1 MNNGQFNTTGNKM
14 QNYSIWRQI
23 MSNIEVGARI
33 RELREIQNYTREGLA
48 EKVDISAKFLYEIEM
63 GKKGFSADT
72 LCRIS
77 KALSVSC
84 DYIMLGEDAG
94 SGGKEKIICVLEKLE
109 PKQTSKIQDIL
120 KILSELCEVI

>member
-1 MNNGQFNTTGNKM
+1 
-14 QNYSIWRQI
+14 
-23 MSNIEVGARI
+23 MSNIEIGERI

-48 EKVDISAKFLYEIEM
+48 EKVDISAKFLYEIEV

-84 DYIMLGEDAG
+84 DYIMYGEEKEHR
-94 SGGKEKIICVLEKLE
+94 SKEKIICVLEMLE
-109 PKQTSKIQDIL
+109 PKQVSKMQDIL
-120 KILSELCEVI
+120 KIYKPLVLNYKKT

>member
-1 MNNGQFNTTGNKM
+1 
-14 QNYSIWRQI
+14 

-84 DYIMLGEDAG
+84 DYIMLMRNQSAQNWR
-94 SGGKEKIICVLEKLE
+94 S
-109 PKQTSKIQDIL
+109 
-120 KILSELCEVI
+120 

>member
-1 MNNGQFNTTGNKM
+1 
-14 QNYSIWRQI
+14 
-23 MSNIEVGARI
+23 MSNIEIGERI

-48 EKVDISAKFLYEIEM
+48 EKVDISAKFLYEIEA

-84 DYIMLGEDAG
+84 DYIMFGEEEKHR
-94 SGGKEKIICVLEKLE
+94 SKEKIMCILEMLE
-109 PKQTSKIQDIL
+109 PSQVSQMQDIL
-120 KILSELCEVI
+120 KILNKMLEAL